1 MKSIHGKFAT
11 REDTEKFISVGK
23 PAKQAVSYTKAD
35 FLTPGKVAE
44 KFQIST
50 EEAKKD
56 VDEDDPLGIKKQTS
70 YAPQVRIFLL
80 INNTI
85 YIKINN
91 FFFLICYLY
100 LIKIILLYSH

>member
-50 EEAKKD
+50 EEAKK
-56 VDEDDPLGIKKQTS
+56 VMKQMKFRNVSFILNGHMSTAVVNLGKSNSMYLHPMALEVFEKQLNK
-70 YAPQVRIFLL
+70 QRG
-80 INNTI
+80 
-85 YIKINN
+85 
-91 FFFLICYLY
+91 
-100 LIKIILLYSH
+100 